1 MLETGRRFL
10 EYLDCFVVYYSIQ
23 LGRCVLVSFAAL
35 AVVQILRH
43 TCFKNRCFLKGMCWA
58 LFLVI
63 PFVGR
68 LRLFY
73 QTSWMVGMFWWWN
86 HACMQFAWVRYGYLA
101 GMLVTAMVIF
111 IRRRRVNNFVSG
123 MKKWDL
129 NGYKVWVGDFS
140 FSPFATGLIHY
151 RIVLPTIMTETFL
164 PEELQLVYLHERTHI
179 RLGHLWLYF
188 LWDIV
193 CSLLWMNPFLTL
205 CTKAVRQDLED
216 ICDQVTI
223 QKSGKSAYEYGKLLL
238 KSMSLLRAE
247 TLNPGAAFAETRE
260 YQITK
265 KRFTRITEFRPYKK
279 QRVFAICVGGIVA
292 VLGLFCLIHQSS
304 YPNYTEHK
312 EILIL
317 SDENEF
323 VEINNKAA
331 LYQAI
336 EIGQKE
342 VMVDQR
348 AMNQIFEEQ
357 EIHLDSYFILFGGFI
372 KMPGI
377 GGGGNAVYVDRKQGE
392 GLLRLSYQNN
402 DARFMTLLFKWI

>member
-1 MLETGRRFL
+1 M
-10 EYLDCFVVYYSIQ
+10 
-23 LGRCVLVSFAAL
+23 
-35 AVVQILRH
+35 
-43 TCFKNRCFLKGMCWA
+43 
-58 LFLVI
+58 
-63 PFVGR
+63 
-68 LRLFY
+68 
-73 QTSWMVGMFWWWN
+73 
-86 HACMQFAWVRYGYLA
+86 
-101 GMLVTAMVIF
+101 
-111 IRRRRVNNFVSG
+111 
-123 MKKWDL
+123 
-129 NGYKVWVGDFS
+129 
-140 FSPFATGLIHY
+140 
-151 RIVLPTIMTETFL
+151 
-164 PEELQLVYLHERTHI
+164 
-179 RLGHLWLYF
+179 
-188 LWDIV
+188 
-193 CSLLWMNPFLTL
+193 
-205 CTKAVRQDLED
+205 
-216 ICDQVTI
+216 
-223 QKSGKSAYEYGKLLL
+223 
-238 KSMSLLRAE
+238 
-247 TLNPGAAFAETRE
+247 
-260 YQITK
+260 
-265 KRFTRITEFRPYKK
+265 
-279 QRVFAICVGGIVA
+279 A
-292 VLGLFCLIHQSS
+292 VLGLFCLIHQNS